1 MQSDSFSNLPDLPS
15 TPRPKRT
22 RTPTQDPDVDLDSFF
37 RLKRFMTDAVT
48 KEMEDVVISDQ
59 SLPTSPSRTSTL
71 ARLAEKGPSRS
82 NIAGVLDFDSPKLS
96 ISANSGRRRHL
107 VVTSANSPQLNRSG
121 SFGDLHMGGSNS
133 ASMSEDYDFDEE
145 DERLEHNYLDWRLP
159 MSPRPSIP
167 QCMPVEDALRGIIEK
182 KKENEAKAIV
192 LHRTPSEII
201 KDAAQNAIY
210 ARLRASPQ
218 HTMSSRF
225 PPSSIGSRSP
235 TSLSQVPFTNFTK
248 RGSWSVSTASRASS
262 SAPSPSTDIADAGD
276 PLENPNSSDPN
287 NFARIATPP
296 LSTGQLHPK
305 KRSIVIEELPEDD
318 DTSMAQSPTL
328 KASNR
333 FNKRSMPDHLRQTSP
348 SPTFRAESGSGMLT
362 SSAEIA
368 RDEMEGEN
376 GIFEFSHSPT
386 PQAPYRASFG
396 DYMLTDD
403 AMAFQNMHSPTNGGL
418 RSSFASH
425 SNSGF
430 HSGANGG
437 YFPSRTQEAYEPSN
451 STAPFETQ
459 AEYGNSHFR
468 TSPPPRFSLFHGDH
482 HADPNAGM
490 DFSSTSP
497 ATPPMRF

>member
-1 MQSDSFSNLPDLPS
+1 MC
-15 TPRPKRT
+15 
-22 RTPTQDPDVDLDSFF
+22 
-37 RLKRFMTDAVT
+37 
-48 KEMEDVVISDQ
+48 
-59 SLPTSPSRTSTL
+59 
-71 ARLAEKGPSRS
+71 RLAEKGPSRS

-96 ISANSGRRRHL
+96 ISANNGRRRHM
-107 VVTSANSPQLNRSG
+107 VVTSANSPQLNRSS
-121 SFGDLHMGGSNS
+121 SFGDLHMGGSTNV
-133 ASMSEDYDFDEE
+133 SMSEDYDLDEE

-225 PPSSIGSRSP
+225 PSSPLGSRSP

-248 RGSWSVSTASRASS
+248 RGSWSVSPASHISS
-262 SAPSPSTDIADAGD
+262 SAPSPLADIADAGD
-276 PLENPNSSDPN
+276 PLGNPNADSINS
-287 NFARIATPP
+287 FTRIATPP
-296 LSTGQLHPK
+296 LSTGQLTSK
-305 KRSIVIEELPEDD
+305 KRSIIIEELPEDD

-328 KASNR
+328 TASNR
-333 FNKRSMPDHLRQTSP
+333 FNKRSMPDHLRQTTP
-348 SPTFRAESGSGMLT
+348 SPTYAAKSGSSMLT
-362 SSAEIA
+362 SSAEFA
-368 RDEMEGEN
+368 RDDMEGDN

-425 SNSGF
+425 TNSGF
-430 HSGANGG
+430 HSSANGG
-437 YFPSRTQEAYEPSN
+437 YFPSRTQTAYTPNTSA
-451 STAPFETQ
+451 APFETQ
-459 AEYGNSHFR
+459 AEYGNSPFR

-482 HADPNAGM
+482 IDPNTGM
-490 DFSSTSP
+490 EFSSTPP